1 MDRIDKLLRET
12 RALPGT
18 SLKLSYQNGE
28 AAISFPTGRTQLVY
42 IREANGRYQMSSRVV
57 GSARVGDI
65 GLAAVARMIWTRNR
79 STDLVEF
86 AIDESGR
93 LVGRIEHVAES
104 LDRTELEA
112 YLIALAQECDR
123 FEYVLTGRDQ
133 M

>member
-12 RALPGT
+12 RALPST

-28 AAISFPTGRTQLVY
+28 ATISFPTGRTQVVY
-42 IREANGRYQMSSRVV
+42 IREANGRYQMTSRVLGSSRVANM
-57 GSARVGDI
+57 GS
-65 GLAAVARMIWTRNR
+65 AAVARMIWARNR
-79 STDLVEF
+79 STDIVEF
-86 AIDESGR
+86 SIDESGR
-93 LVGRIEHVAES
+93 LIGRIEHLAES
-104 LDRTELEA
+104 VDRAELET

>member
-1 MDRIDKLLRET
+1 MDRIDQLLRDT

-18 SLKLSYQNGE
+18 SLKMSYRNGE
-28 AAISFPTGRTQLVY
+28 ATISFPTGRTQVVY
-42 IREANGRYQMSSRVV
+42 FREANGRFQMSSRVV
-57 GSARVGDI
+57 GSARVANI
-65 GLAAVARMIWTRNR
+65 GLAAVARMIWARNR

-86 AIDESGR
+86 AVDELGR

-104 LDRTELEA
+104 LDRAELETH
-112 YLIALAQECDR
+112 LIALAQECDR